1 MIKRVLVL
9 WFCLFSFL
17 DADTNRTIA
26 LDSLLKTDLT
36 IKDKTFKVWLAID
49 PKQKKEGLSFL
60 TADEVP
66 VDHGMLFLYAY
77 EEKLSF
83 WMKDTFFD
91 LDIAYIKSDSTVVDI
106 YSMTKMSSKTF
117 TSSSKARYVLELRAG
132 EFEKMGLNVGDK
144 VEFSSMIEDLA
155 KL

>member
-1 MIKRVLVL
+1 MIKRVLLL

-26 LDSLLKTDLT
+26 LDSLFKTDLT
-36 IKDKTFKVWLAID
+36 IKNKTFKVWLAID

-60 TADEVP
+60 TVDEVP
-66 VDHGMLFLYAY
+66 IDHGMLFLYVY
-77 EEKLSF
+77 EEKLLF

-91 LDIAYIKSDSTVVDI
+91 LDIAYIQSDGTVVDI

-117 TSSSKARYVLELRAG
+117 VSSRKVRYVLELRRG
-132 EFEKMGLNVGDK
+132 EFKRVGLKIGDK
-144 VEFSSMIEDLA
+144 VVIPKKIIDLT
-155 KL
+155 L